1 MSTINKSYRWFL
13 LLVCAGVI
21 SACSTTKPV
30 TLTELSTPAA
40 IESITEDEIP
50 TDVFEFSNRIH
61 HSYFDTSTGLFTLQ
75 FRDTTDNGKWLENKG
90 RVIVFDPDS
99 SNILWDY
106 NMPYKRISYMQHH
119 STLIEYTQNGG
130 KIIDL
135 ETGRAEKNIRY
146 YVYHIDQDQD
156 IGMGYRISS
165 LRKQNR
171 LYGFNMSDGEELWER
186 TIDRDFDWSNVMF
199 VDDTTTVLVA
209 GGIHTIDPRDG
220 SGWSYDSKTGKKDYT
235 RAVAG
240 TLLGVASGLLTG
252 NYVVATGYDLIADM
266 VSNVL
271 VDEHSF
277 TLATAEEIVQLNTR
291 GDAIWS
297 QPISKDNASQSFIW
311 EDADTVFMLNAGFAY
326 RGYFM
331 RPIGK
336 PFISAY
342 SKETG
347 EELYQTFIDS
357 DDDDEDFVR
366 DYKVS
371 GDNMYIVFANRLE
384 QYSLVDGSLK
394 ETVNTQAY
402 DMGELGGFIGFQAF
416 RKEGENVY
424 YSIATHDATNHYLI
438 TDSEQILVLDR
449 GFDHLETIQFDDLYL
464 LKMGNEEFALISN
477 HAETRS
483 ILLDSGMMP
492 LAEIDAAGEAFMEGS
507 NLYVVGENRLVRM
520 SIPGHW

>member
-1 MSTINKSYRWFL
+1 MPAIIKHLRWSLLFL
-13 LLVCAGVI
+13 CALIV

-30 TLTELSTPAA
+30 SLTELSTTAA
-40 IESITEDEIP
+40 TESITENEIP

-61 HSYFDTSTGLFTLQ
+61 HSYLDTTSGLFTLQ
-75 FRDTTDNGKWLENKG
+75 FRDTTDNGKWLKNKG

-135 ETGRAEKNIRY
+135 DTGRAEKNIRY
-146 YVYHIDQDQD
+146 YVYHIDRDRD

-171 LYGFNMSDGEELWER
+171 LYGFNMSDGDELWER
-186 TIDRDFDWSNVMF
+186 TVDRDYDWSNVMF
-199 VDDTTTVLVA
+199 VNDTTTVLVA

-220 SGWSYDSKTGKKDYT
+220 SGWSYDSRTGKKDYT

-252 NYVVATGYDLIADM
+252 NYVVSTGYDLIADM

-271 VDEHSF
+271 IDENSY
-277 TLATAEEIVQLNTR
+277 TLATAEEVVKLDTR
-291 GDAIWS
+291 GDVLWS

-311 EDADTVFMLNAGFAY
+311 EDADTIFMLNAGFAY
-326 RGYFM
+326 RGYFKK
-331 RPIGK
+331 PIGK

-342 SKETG
+342 NKETG
-347 EELYQTFIDS
+347 EELFKTFINS
-357 DDDDEDFVR
+357 SDDEDFVR
-366 DYKVS
+366 DYKIS
-371 GDNMYIVFANRLE
+371 GDSMYTVFENRLE
-384 QYSLVDGSLK
+384 QYSLVDGALK
-394 ETVNTQAY
+394 ETVDTQTF

-424 YSIATHDATNHYLI
+424 YSISSMDVNNHYLI
-438 TDSEQILVLDR
+438 TGSEQILVLDR
-449 GFDHLETIQFDDLYL
+449 EFELLETIQFDDLYL
-464 LKMGNEEFALISN
+464 LTMGNEEFALITDY
-477 HAETRS
+477 AETRS

-492 LAEIDAAGEAFMEGS
+492 LAEIDAAGEAFMDGS

-520 SIPGHW
+520 TIPGHW